1 MLIVTANMNLLDD
14 DIYKNFVTAFQQL
27 LDHRD
32 AELKLNNPTNNYRI
46 NGIIINGGF
55 ANNFTQNNG
64 QNYYKIMN
72 KLIIILIKIY
82 IIIIIV
88 FNIVFI
94 EIIYNYNF
102 NIN

>member
-14 DIYKNFVTAFQQL
+14 DIYKNFVSAFQQL

-32 AELKLNNPTNNYRI
+32 AESKLKNPTNNYRI

-72 KLIIILIKIY
+72 LISQYSSRWPLM
-82 IIIIIV
+82 V
-88 FNIVFI
+88 NLGSA
-94 EIIYNYNF
+94 
-102 NIN
+102 

>member
-14 DIYKNFVTAFQQL
+14 DIYKNFVSAFQQL

-72 KLIIILIKIY
+72 LISQYSSRWPLM
-82 IIIIIV
+82 V
-88 FNIVFI
+88 NLGSA
-94 EIIYNYNF
+94 
-102 NIN
+102 

>member
-1 MLIVTANMNLLDD
+1 MNLLDD
-14 DIYKNFVTAFQQL
+14 DIYKNFVSAFQQL

-72 KLIIILIKIY
+72 LISQYSSRWPLM
-82 IIIIIV
+82 V
-88 FNIVFI
+88 NLGSA
-94 EIIYNYNF
+94 
-102 NIN
+102 

>member
-32 AELKLNNPTNNYRI
+32 AELKLKNPTNNYRI

-72 KLIIILIKIY
+72 LISQYSSRWPLM
-82 IIIIIV
+82 V
-88 FNIVFI
+88 NLGSA
-94 EIIYNYNF
+94 
-102 NIN
+102 